1 MKILIKEL
9 LRENFGYRAGDLTNK
24 AEKLRNTKGVR
35 GTGHFGTGFYFFG
48 DERVANDY
56 AKITGNREVNTI
68 DLSKYNL
75 LKITNDDLGYK
86 LHDELK
92 KWDGF
97 NVNSIRPEIRSIGI
111 KYLISKIN
119 MHNNNN
125 NYELEHLIHNY
136 LTQQS
141 DELNYSFDEITDM
154 IINVLKSD
162 EYNKSQSIIGDF
174 IYGFVGEVNIDS
186 IISNVHNI
194 IDKYVDDFVN
204 SYQDLFKENVY
215 DKLKERLS
223 NLAYIIS
230 KIDTNLNGDIDDKLA
245 NGLMRSL
252 RRDPYLE
259 AHGDK
264 TTLGTE
270 LIKSLGYNGIDVR
283 GTSLDNSMYG
293 SVLYDI

>member
-1 MKILIKEL
+1 MKNLIKQL
-9 LRENFGYRAGDLTNK
+9 LRENFGYRAGDLINK

-48 DERVANDY
+48 DEIVANDY

-75 LKITNDDLGYK
+75 LKINNDDLGYK

-97 NVNSIRPEIRSIGI
+97 NVNSIRPELRSIGI
-111 KYLISKIN
+111 QHLIYKISYHDN
-119 MHNNNN
+119 H
-125 NYELEHLIHNY
+125 ELKHLIHDYLTHQSNDLNY
-136 LTQQS
+136 L
-141 DELNYSFDEITDM
+141 FDEITDM
-154 IINVLKSD
+154 IINVLKSND
-162 EYNKSQSIIGDF
+162 FNKSHSIIGDF
-174 IYGFVGEVNIDS
+174 IYKFVDDTKINSVITNI
-186 IISNVHNI
+186 HNI
-194 IDKYVDDFVN
+194 IDKYVDNFIN
-204 SYQDLFKENVY
+204 NNQNLFKKLLY
-215 DKLKERLS
+215 DNLEKKLS
-223 NLAYIIS
+223 NLGYIIS
-230 KIDTNLNGDIDDKLA
+230 KIDTNLKNDIVDKLVNA
-245 NGLMRSL
+245 LIRSL